1 MLLAVLSAACGVP
14 SPGSNPDPQM
24 MGMNPSGPSSS
35 VLGRWRWPSPGPG
48 LTMTT
53 VLASDSFT
61 MIADCDFTG
70 VSLTATA
77 SAAASIDDT
86 TIDVLSSAFDNEAGG
101 GETCN
106 AKISP
111 GTFTY
116 QLQGSDTLQ
125 LTAQGEASS
134 LTLTRVSN

>member
-1 MLLAVLSAACGVP
+1 MMGTN
-14 SPGSNPDPQM
+14 PGS
-24 MGMNPSGPSSS
+24 PSST

-116 QLQGSDTLQ
+116 QLQGNDTLQ
-125 LTAQGEASS
+125 LKAATEATS